1 MYLWDIKIRF
11 IIFLVKIIVFFRNVE
26 RRVIL
31 DNMKSIIGSF
41 LFSG

>member
-1 MYLWDIKIRF
+1 MKIRF
-11 IIFLVKIIVFFRNVE
+11 ILFLVKIIVFFRNVE

-31 DNMKSIIGSF
+31 DNMKSIIGGV